1 MKISYCITCFNRFE
15 QLQNTLLK
23 NLKTINNVDDVNI
36 ILVNFN
42 GNDNELITNYI
53 NENCIDYILNKKLI
67 YYIRLTKFNKWSAS
81 IAKNVSHLLSNHDLI
96 VNLDCDN
103 FIPIN
108 NHITIRNIFNEDI
121 NSILHQSRYNK
132 NTICFIKQYIPDF
145 KTYEISDENDE
156 VGDAGRIIISKNN
169 FLDIGGYDENLGFMG
184 FEDTDIIIRLI
195 KNGLKYRHIYDG
207 QNITNIPN
215 PSDTETNEYKE
226 NWWKYFIENQQKSFL
241 NIKSNI
247 LKANKNGFSE
257 KLDDYILFTQSIN
270 SQPIKLNKYYIHFI
284 FFGFTEFEFV
294 HYIAVL
300 SAKKHNPNAI
310 INMFYYKESNN
321 EYWIKIKEFC
331 NMIYTIPP
339 NYANN
344 KTIDHYQYKADFLR
358 LEILYEYGGVYLDID
373 VITLKS
379 FESLI
384 DYDCCLSG
392 EKYINDH
399 IKFSSNINDFSS
411 ITNAI
416 IICKKKNK
424 FIKKWLEM
432 TESEY
437 MSNDIWAWHAVL
449 LPLEILKNN
458 NYNIHIE
465 PVESFIPFNF
475 RCHDILSDNKPI
487 DLNKSYCFHLW
498 ETIWNDYLKSYT
510 ENSNNNTNLGNIISD
525 ILTIK

>member
-1 MKISYCITCFNRFE
+1 MIPKIIH
-15 QLQNTLLK
+15 QLWIGPKPPPTNLMNTW
-23 NLKTINNVDDVNI
+23 KTKHESHG
-36 ILVNFN
+36 FQ
-42 GNDNELITNYI
+42 
-53 NENCIDYILNKKLI
+53 
-67 YYIRLTKFNKWSAS
+67 YIRWTEEELKKR
-81 IAKNVSHLLSNHDLI
+81 
-96 VNLDCDN
+96 N
-103 FIPIN
+103 F
-108 NHITIRNIFNEDI
+108 T
-121 NSILHQSRYNK
+121 SQ
-132 NTICFIKQYIPDF
+132 
-145 KTYEISDENDE
+145 
-156 VGDAGRIIISKNN
+156 V
-169 FLDIGGYDENLGFMG
+169 
-184 FEDTDIIIRLI
+184 
-195 KNGLKYRHIYDG
+195 
-207 QNITNIPN
+207 
-215 PSDTETNEYKE
+215 
-226 NWWKYFIENQQKSFL
+226 
-241 NIKSNI
+241 
-247 LKANKNGFSE
+247 
-257 KLDDYILFTQSIN
+257 
-270 SQPIKLNKYYIHFI
+270 QPIIDDMI
-284 FFGFTEFEFV
+284 E
-294 HYIAVL
+294 
-300 SAKKHNPNAI
+300 
-310 INMFYYKESNN
+310 ING
-321 EYWIKIKEFC
+321 
-331 NMIYTIPP
+331 
-339 NYANN
+339 
-344 KTIDHYQYKADFLR
+344 KADILR
-358 LEILYEYGGVYLDID
+358 WEILYEYGGVYLDID